1 MGDAT
6 VGGESGGGS
15 AALRDSSGMY
25 PRFKDIDE
33 QQLRQCYAMVS
44 SADTF
49 EEFRERL
56 VNGSVA
62 TYRAAEI
69 KQVLRH
75 LLLNVY
81 RTYDVS
87 VNYKACKGDLVRQ
100 FESIRS
106 SAALATPVISPT
118 VDPNVDADGAAAP
131 AASPVATTSAAAAAP
146 PAAKPAS
153 PLLSPEAVPDITLA
167 THDALRVKLKAHAS
181 TWSPQS
187 IFRHLESDKQ
197 LSGHQQL
204 QYPTIRWLGDESI
217 AILRAADTA
226 VKTRLQLKLTL
237 SQSEHALVT
246 NARKRPYCLHL
257 VCLRRDSLYPAQWP
271 DGLTVRA
278 DGKPAA
284 VPHASWRNKDESRDW
299 CRVVSPVDLTAC
311 VSPLNRTLY
320 VTVESAKVHQSV
332 VIAVCLVENK
342 GITAVCEEVKE
353 RIVREHEERV
363 RRRASAAA
371 AAGTETLLTP
381 PLARD
386 AGCEEE
392 ICVDRTTVAL
402 YDPVTMTRVQ
412 YPVKGQRCSHPGAF
426 DLFTY
431 IHFCC
436 SSRMWVC
443 PECEEPCGPTHS
455 LQYDAYFH
463 DVLQSEQVAAD
474 PDATHVVMHADGTWV
489 LKPVEPVAGAAGG
502 GGGGGG

>member
-1 MGDAT
+1 MRCAG
-6 VGGESGGGS
+6 
-15 AALRDSSGMY
+15 
-25 PRFKDIDE
+25 
-33 QQLRQCYAMVS
+33 VS
-44 SADTF
+44 FFSPFSFPA
-49 EEFRERL
+49 
-56 VNGSVA
+56 
-62 TYRAAEI
+62 
-69 KQVLRH
+69 RH
-75 LLLNVY
+75 HHHHHHPP
-81 RTYDVS
+81 
-87 VNYKACKGDLVRQ
+87 
-100 FESIRS
+100 
-106 SAALATPVISPT
+106 TPLT
-118 VDPNVDADGAAAP
+118 
-131 AASPVATTSAAAAAP
+131 
-146 PAAKPAS
+146 
-153 PLLSPEAVPDITLA
+153 
-167 THDALRVKLKAHAS
+167 
-181 TWSPQS
+181 PQ
-187 IFRHLESDKQ
+187 
-197 LSGHQQL
+197 
-204 QYPTIRWLGDESI
+204 SI

-320 VTVESAKVHQSV
+320 VTVESTKVHQSV

-353 RIVREHEERV
+353 RVAREHEERV
-363 RRRASAAA
+363 RRRAA
-371 AAGTETLLTP
+371 AAGTETMLTP

-386 AGCEEE
+386 AGCEE
-392 ICVDRTTVAL
+392 ISVDRTTVAL

-412 YPVKGQRCSHPGAF
+412 YPVKGARCSHPGAF

-463 DVLQSEQVAAD
+463 DVLQSEEVAAD

-489 LKPVEPVAGAAGG
+489 LKPVEPAAGTAGGGGAGGGGAGAATPAGG
-502 GGGGGG
+502 GGGGGDGGATPAVPSAKRRRQSADEGFGGDTVVLDGSEGDGDTETDTDTDTFDLPGLSSTTSGGGGGSGHDRRRRRRSAPGQVVATETSLPTDESLLGSVECPIEL